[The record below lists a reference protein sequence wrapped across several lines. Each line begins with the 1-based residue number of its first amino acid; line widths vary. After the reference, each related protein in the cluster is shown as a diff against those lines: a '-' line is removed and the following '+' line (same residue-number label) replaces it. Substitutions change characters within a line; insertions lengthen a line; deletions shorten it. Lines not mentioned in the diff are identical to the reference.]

1 MKHFF
6 PYTLLLLFFL
16 LTPSYA
22 QDKGYKGSGILKG
35 STYYAIYDDNE
46 YSSSTAGEHST
57 IHSYSYSV
65 PGNQL
70 SFQAKKNMLTA
81 VNGTVY
87 INADGSENQDY
98 GSISVG
104 KLSKSYKDFG
114 SYAIPRDKRTLY
126 IRRTHGSY
134 TRYIRNVHLTMA
146 SYLDEPSVSS
156 VTFQPRELNSDN
168 NVTAFTFDWC
178 NIGTVSVTYSGSSAF
193 SVTTTSFSTTGEYGT
208 ATIHVTYQHQ
218 EIGNQTG
225 IVTITAGTTKRTVNL
240 SGYTTPMSQSIVW
253 NQPLTDITTDDNIQC
268 NAYATSGLPITYS
281 SSDTNI
287 ATVDADGY
295 LTILST
301 GSVTLTANQA
311 GSDTYAAADP
321 VTCTF
326 RISYPQQ
333 PYLCLLPQNG
343 TIGGDVHISVSDTLY
358 QNIIYYA
365 ATSPA
370 NLVGNLP
377 VSIQQAQYILLPVY
391 ADQWTTFVP
400 PFDIASVYVIEMLPE
415 TELQNL
421 SRTQAVQRQQQ
432 QALALA
438 DSINRVCSTAA
449 AASQSLP
456 DIIAAILQSWTKQNN
471 YTSDA
476 LGIYP
481 LTHYNGNNLFS
492 ADYYAYST
500 SDSWDLSSETTSGL
514 QKQWQPLTDN
524 ETTLFQQGRVYALQ
538 FPYCTGCAV
547 SDNYDYWSGK
557 LLLLSHTGTQTVYG
571 EEQHSNILSDEPD
584 ENKALLTGNYT
595 LHTMQADDVYLHETD
610 PNSQYY
616 DCFLFHE
623 QAQVLPTQALL
634 RANIPAAPQH
644 APVAIRRSGQLLYP
658 DTNGADISTAH
669 RNSSADNSL
678 SWHTADESLTL
689 LSTVNQQVRIY
700 SVSGILVRT
709 VHLTPNNETT
719 LHLPPSTYILQPQS
733 SPSTVIVL

>member
-6 PYTLLLLFFL
+6 PYTLLLLFFF

-22 QDKGYKGSGILKG
+22 QEITTSGRGILKG
-35 STYYAIYDDNE
+35 STYYAIYEDTE
-46 YSSSTAGEHST
+46 YSAVGGGLALSGD
-57 IHSYSYSV
+57 IHKYDYSV
-65 PGNQL
+65 PGDQL
-70 SFQAKKNMLTA
+70 SLQAKYQTLSSGGKII
-81 VNGTVY
+81 
-87 INADGSENQDY
+87 INADGTDNALH
-98 GSISVG
+98 SISQSS
-104 KLSKSYKDFG
+104 LSKNYKDFG
-114 SYAIPRDKRTLY
+114 PYAIPRDKRTLY
-126 IRRTHGSY
+126 IRHYRCNLK
-134 TRYIRNVHLTMA
+134 RYIRNVHLTMA
-146 SYLDEPSVSS
+146 SYLDAPSVSS

-208 ATIHVTYQHQ
+208 ATIYVTYQHQ

-287 ATVDADGY
+287 ATVDADGH

-343 TIGGDVHISVSDTLY
+343 TTGGDVHISVSDTLY

-400 PFDIASVYVIEMLPE
+400 PFDITSVQVIEMLPE

-438 DSINRVCSTAA
+438 DSINRACSTAA

-456 DIIAAILQSWTKQNN
+456 DIIAAVLQSWTKQNN

-481 LTHYNGNNLFS
+481 LTHYNGTNLFS

-571 EEQHSNILSDEPD
+571 EEQHDNILSDEPD

-669 RNSSADNSL
+669 RNTSADNTL

-709 VHLTPNNETT
+709 IHLTPNNETT